1 MLSYGIIRKRTTRF
15 AVQEMLERSA
25 EMKELTPK
33 QQQVY
38 NFIVKFTSENGY
50 PPSIRE
56 ICASVNLK
64 SPSSVH
70 AHLKTLQNCG
80 YIEKDTRKTR
90 ALTVPTASLIREHKV
105 PILGRVQ
112 AGAPVLAVQEAEG
125 FLPYDSGG
133 MSGDFFA
140 LRVKG
145 DSMINAGIL
154 EGDYVIVR
162 QQSTADA
169 GEIVVALI
177 DEEATVKRLAYVGK
191 HVWLLPENP
200 EYSPIDGNNCSIVGV
215 VKAVYRSY

>member
-1 MLSYGIIRKRTTRF
+1 MD
-15 AVQEMLERSA
+15 MLERSVD
-25 EMKELTPK
+25 MKELTPK
-33 QQQVY
+33 QRQVY

-70 AHLKTLQNCG
+70 AHLKTLQNFG

-90 ALTVPTASLIREHKV
+90 ALTVPTAKMVRENKV

-125 FLPYDSGG
+125 FLPFDSEG
-133 MSGDFFA
+133 MSGEFFA
-140 LRVKG
+140 LRVNG

-154 EGDYVIVR
+154 DGDYVIVR

-169 GEIVVALI
+169 GEIVVALSE
-177 DEEATVKRLAYVGK
+177 DEATVKRLAYVGK

-200 EYSPIDGNNCSIVGV
+200 EYSPIDGNNCSIIGV
-215 VKAVYRSY
+215 VKAVYRRY

>member
-90 ALTVPTASLIREHKV
+90 ALTVPTASLIREHRSRYSAESRQVLRSWPSRK
-105 PILGRVQ
+105 PR
-112 AGAPVLAVQEAEG
+112 AFSRTTPGACP
-125 FLPYDSGG
+125 
-133 MSGDFFA
+133 
-140 LRVKG
+140 
-145 DSMINAGIL
+145 
-154 EGDYVIVR
+154 
-162 QQSTADA
+162 
-169 GEIVVALI
+169 EISLHSASR
-177 DEEATVKRLAYVGK
+177 AT
-191 HVWLLPENP
+191 P
-200 EYSPIDGNNCSIVGV
+200 
-215 VKAVYRSY
+215 